1 MDLPSTDWK
10 KFPIEDLPDCV
21 LFNLLSFLSY
31 DQVATLRPVSVR
43 FEAIGRKHLNSGFH
57 RAESLITKKLQETES
72 QMPKRLSLKNR
83 HPLNN
88 QFNIIRRLYF
98 FKNNV
103 SRKLERTGYTEEH
116 YCFFFG
122 KMIDE
127 ILKVLDKAE
136 QNKLGNSYWLE
147 HIEEM
152 QDLAEMASS
161 HLKVV
166 MTPIMKKP
174 ETSLLGRSMEEQS
187 SQTVTQVLLQKAIC
201 PVFDILGKFI
211 DCCVQRLFDFLWR
224 LKFRVKCIAL
234 TSYSSV
240 LTSGSSANWAIAQ
253 KDENQV
259 QGPNLVMLMGLVEQ
273 QNRAIEE
280 QKKLIEA
287 VLKEQ
292 AMILQRM
299 AEQID

>member
-1 MDLPSTDWK
+1 MELPSTDWK

-136 QNKLGNSYWLE
+136 QNKFGNSYWLE

-174 ETSLLGRSMEEQS
+174 ETSVLGRSMEEQS
-187 SQTVTQVLLQKAIC
+187 NQTVTQALRHKATIS
-201 PVFDILGKFI
+201 VIDIFGKSF
-211 DCCVQRLFDFLWR
+211 VERFFDFLWR

-240 LTSGSSANWAIAQ
+240 LTSGSSANWALAY